1 MAETPSTR
9 NFRENL
15 KHFFDLARKNPIAV
29 NRGTERY
36 VLMSEN
42 EFMKMKEEVMN
53 LQKSLISTLQHLN
66 GETAP
71 EIDLDADEE
80 NDQLLQEY
88 VAKYEHLKGKK
99 GKKAKVG

>member
-1 MAETPSTR
+1 MNETPSTR

-42 EFMKMKEEVMN
+42 EFVKMKEEVMN
-53 LQKSLISTLQHLN
+53 LHKSLISTLQTLHEGGATEYTDVESHHDDLLN
-66 GETAP
+66 EILSEEP
-71 EIDLDADEE
+71 EMTR
-80 NDQLLQEY
+80 QKK
-88 VAKYEHLKGKK
+88 VAW
-99 GKKAKVG
+99 

>member
-1 MAETPSTR
+1 MAETQTPSTR

-15 KHFFDLARKNPIAV
+15 KHFFDLARKKPIAI

-42 EFMKMKEEVMN
+42 EFVKMKEEVMN

-80 NDQLLQEY
+80 NDQLLQDY
-88 VAKYEHLKGKK
+88 VEKYEHLKGKK
-99 GKKAKVG
+99 IKVG

>member
-1 MAETPSTR
+1 MSEPTTTR

-15 KHFFDLARKNPIAV
+15 KHFFDLAGKNPIAI
-29 NRGTERY
+29 NRGSERY

-42 EFMKMKEEVMN
+42 EFVKMKEEVFN

-71 EIDLDADEE
+71 EIDVDAGEE
-80 NDQLLQEY
+80 DDKIFQEF
-88 VAKYEHLKGKK
+88 VAKYENRKGKK
-99 GKKAKVG
+99 SKVG